1 MFLFTLQNHSGI
13 VSTFGKKKLYYNK
26 NYFKERKYIVVH
38 FAIISCSIDFKKKK
52 IPQNGFLHTYFILGC
67 GLEENTCVVS
77 LDSEYLGSGN
87 VDQFDAVVFRI
98 RHFSYNAA
106 SIFFNI

>member
-1 MFLFTLQNHSGI
+1 MVF
-13 VSTFGKKKLYYNK
+13 
-26 NYFKERKYIVVH
+26 YIH
-38 FAIISCSIDFKKKK
+38 
-52 IPQNGFLHTYFILGC
+52 ILGC
-67 GLEENTCVVS
+67 GLEENTCIVS

-106 SIFFNI
+106 SIFFNNLNFFSIQ

>member
-1 MFLFTLQNHSGI
+1 MSQEIFIKDLERKNYTITKIILKN
-13 VSTFGKKKLYYNK
+13 VSTYLFILQSLVVLRKRKF
-26 NYFKERKYIVVH
+26 FKMVFYIH
-38 FAIISCSIDFKKKK
+38 
-52 IPQNGFLHTYFILGC
+52 ILGC